1 MSRRPWESPGAWM
14 KSAAILAATWL
25 VVYLF
30 THSVSAATTIVAIFL
45 IAGLA
50 GVLYT

>member
-1 MSRRPWESPGAWM
+1 M
-14 KSAAILAATWL
+14 KSAAILVATWL

-30 THSVSAATTIVAIFL
+30 TNSVSAAITITAIIL